1 MKKLLMLVVGL
12 MTTISFG
19 QGSDAFAYSGALST
33 NGWLTHSGTAGQMTT
48 LNGSLTYNGLSSNGN
63 QTQIVAG
70 NSEDVNLSSASP
82 ITGVAYYSTLINLP
96 NVTGQ
101 AANST
106 TGNYFLMLGTLPS
119 TGNALTIFSGRVYV
133 RVGSVP
139 DTFNLGILNG
149 AGGTAA
155 PTFSTT
161 DYNIN
166 TTYFIV
172 VKFDIATNTA
182 SLWINPSIGGTEGT
196 ATVTNATGTTAAP
209 TQFERLAIRQ
219 AGTATSGTGNIQI
232 DEVRIGTTW
241 EYVTASVLSNN
252 QNQISGL
259 QVYPNPTKN
268 ILNITTDL
276 NSTKNVEIY
285 DMVGKKVLVEN
296 TQCQLDVSSLV
307 TGMYIVKI
315 TEDGKTSTKRLA
327 IN

>member
-1 MKKLLMLVVGL
+1 MKKILMLVVGL

-119 TGNALTIFSGRVYV
+119 TGTALTIFSGRVYV

-196 ATVTNATGTTAAP
+196 ATVTNATGTTAP

-232 DEVRIGTTW
+232 DEVRIGI
-241 EYVTASVLSNN
+241 VANL
-252 QNQISGL
+252 
-259 QVYPNPTKN
+259 TKF
-268 ILNITTDL
+268 L
-276 NSTKNVEIY
+276 
-285 DMVGKKVLVEN
+285 KVLN
-296 TQCQLDVSSLV
+296 L
-307 TGMYIVKI
+307 
-315 TEDGKTSTKRLA
+315 KT
-327 IN
+327 